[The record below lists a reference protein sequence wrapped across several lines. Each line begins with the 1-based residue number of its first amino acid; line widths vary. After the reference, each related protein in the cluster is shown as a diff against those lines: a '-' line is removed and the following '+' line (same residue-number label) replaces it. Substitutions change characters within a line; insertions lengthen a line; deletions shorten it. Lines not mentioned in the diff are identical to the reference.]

1 MYAQRFGSL
10 PIGRRTGGLS
20 ETISDGETGYLF
32 SEPSTESLL
41 GAICCAFATFGHKA
55 RLNAMRTAAMA
66 KSYSW
71 TQSAP
76 AYVSLYRRARAA

>member
-32 SEPSTESLL
+32 SEPSTGRCSARSAAL
-41 GAICCAFATFGHKA
+41 ATFGHKT

-66 KSYSW
+66 KSYS
-71 TQSAP
+71 
-76 AYVSLYRRARAA
+76 